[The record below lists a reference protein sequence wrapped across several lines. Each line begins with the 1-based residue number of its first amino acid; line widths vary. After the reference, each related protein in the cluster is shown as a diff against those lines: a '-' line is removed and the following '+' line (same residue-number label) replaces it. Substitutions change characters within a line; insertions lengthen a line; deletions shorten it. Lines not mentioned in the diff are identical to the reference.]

1 MPKKV
6 ATIDKFKTGAH
17 SIQDPRDLPEGA
29 VADAVNVMTDVE
41 GKVRQMGRDISHPLT
56 NSFDDISNNTPGYGF
71 FTFKSDNRITDNV
84 NQLDGTTNVES
95 TILAY
100 QSSNTIGFFD
110 TGNNDDIISLGGN
123 SSEVKPA
130 FYYSTVDGAI
140 RMCDANY
147 SNLFKTN
154 DLIDFVNSNFLTKYF
169 KCMNK
174 TWFASNVASSD
185 TDTPVPHEGWINNST
200 EGLDS
205 FIYPPTVEASANLMA
220 SADTT
225 STAYNLVYH
234 HASTIDDA
242 FDNAERDLMTPGNIG
257 LYIDESD
264 AEAGDSDW
272 LADDYNFGISFVYE
286 GGQESQVTSWDSAF
300 HLTLAN
306 TGRFIELQIFV
317 CTGKSANAFDPR
329 IIGCNV
335 YLTGDSGGMYDDP
348 YYLAEFHW
356 GTSEVHGPRLTNSDG
371 NFTEAFTWDNTIG
384 VVYNTAVLNIHKTP
398 VITYSMR
405 NGFRTDSE
413 SVCLN
418 YTTSVIANR
427 RCYAG
432 NVRRYSLDVNT
443 VASVDINNGQNA
455 DWKQP
460 DIKEHSSFVNNDLMI
475 VSPVDKYDIF
485 PDDNT
490 LDLGSNDGDHIILL
504 LEYADRLLQFK
515 QNKTYLIN
523 ISEDLE
529 FIEAEYDFMGIKE
542 PYQAIKTEEGI
553 AWVNQNGCYLY
564 NGEEVVNLI
573 QDKIG
578 NNDELNYESLDKFPS
593 WSSFVGD
600 TAMIGYI
607 PKNKQLVI
615 FQNPTGTYQFGNVL
629 IYDMKNEGWTRGYDR
644 VTGKPKSNVVTKYD
658 NTLLYSSPVNNTSED
673 FITVEY
679 KESKSSQD
687 ETWTLTNVNSSE
699 ISAHTNG
706 SQLLIGSTAIMGISN
721 YPLSAD
727 QSVITNTFAE
737 HLKQEILAYMPENT
751 FEVNITATDLVIT
764 MKGSN
769 IDLDYTGQ
777 ALSWSTGSSMGVP
790 VTNTAFTISPLVS
803 NPSSKYITYKNSSS
817 EILSGFNYNLGY
829 DTSWN
834 HDFDHLTEIGYSKGP
849 RQFDGRMLAQLGLY
863 SDLSIA
869 GYDVTA
875 NDEPRIKI
883 NRVDGSNYTFGDSTT
898 ATEIVIDLYSPLL
911 HATKHDLAV
920 IKPGY
925 ATTHNILHE
934 GYTVAQDFYIASEA
948 FEGIES
954 MRQEYS
960 NLEKFWIFSA
970 SAPKEDGSGEDSNED
985 NNSVLKE
992 HDASGVGVDYYKSVS
1007 TISVPSVIFGE
1018 NSFYPPDFAKII
1030 IIPGA
1035 HGSKFIDGMDY
1046 TFANT
1051 GDSAN
1056 NQTYNIGVASEI
1068 TFDSPEIDDNYKTI
1082 TILSYLKTQN
1092 SSFYDNVK
1100 NFATFNDVTITG
1112 AGTFTGVGSNSAGAK
1127 SVKQELLM
1135 IPRRKDQ
1142 RNTTIYNLS
1151 LIGQDNIAYFLNKEG
1166 DQNEDYYVQNS
1177 FDANLKR
1184 KYRDCPT
1191 NNTPWWDTHTF
1202 MLPGHRRLF
1211 TPSGLGVTTTGNL
1224 DASNTN
1230 PFNVTLGSGVN
1241 LSQII
1246 EAVDVGDLL
1255 MARNHANG
1263 AYEIMNVTAISG
1275 VTVTVVRLFEA
1286 QSSTGSA
1293 VNFGEVDLKWYKTN
1307 CIKQVSATQFQI
1319 KGGDYRKVFVPDLQF
1334 HIYNLGNDSDGDDAW
1349 SYENWSSGG
1358 YPYERHHTVESSSYA
1373 ATTGTTVNIKTGL
1386 TYADA
1391 SLQGT
1396 DGAYYFKIPAN
1407 SVFVDNMAGDMPGFE
1422 SISGP
1427 AFITGSAAEEDD
1439 YYPQVGFE
1447 PGVTNDEFATSSA
1460 TGYAIDN
1467 RNALLTCRAQ
1477 HIIANTPDYFSDIEH
1492 STWVTSGLEFRQ
1504 FNNDVIDGASS
1515 NAISTDFPSYV
1526 LTQDLVLDDDMYT
1539 KKALYNV
1546 SVSYKYSG
1554 SIVVEAIVNG
1564 SDYYYLSANSN
1575 QVTSQVTV
1583 SGPSSMKLK
1592 RGRKSIMPQGPVT
1605 QSSTQGTSSLPNMHE
1620 EFSFSLG
1627 DINNPVYIKNARTI
1641 QFKVIGLPGG
1651 YGFEVNDISVV
1662 YRSLDTGR

>member
-56 NSFDDISNNTPGYGF
+56 NTFDDISHNTPGYGF
-71 FTFKSDNRITDNV
+71 FTFKSDNRITN
-84 NQLDGTTNVES
+84 NINTNAGTTNVES

-100 QSSNTIGFFD
+100 QSSNKIGFFD
-110 TGNNDDIISLGGN
+110 TSNNNEIISLGGN
-123 SSEVKPA
+123 TSEVKPA

-147 SNLFKTN
+147 SNLFKTDN
-154 DLIDFVNSNFLTKYF
+154 VMDLENSNFLTKYF
-169 KCMNK
+169 KFMNK
-174 TWFASNVASSD
+174 TWFATNVASSD
-185 TDTPVPHEGWINNST
+185 DTTATAHLGWINNDT
-200 EGLDS
+200 GGLDS
-205 FIYPPTVEASANLMA
+205 FIYPPTVEASANIMA
-220 SADTT
+220 AADTT

-242 FDNAERDLMTPGNIG
+242 FDNDERDLMTPGNIG

-264 AEAGDSDW
+264 AEVGDSDW
-272 LADDYNFGISFVYE
+272 LADDYNFGISFLYE

-306 TGRFIELQIFV
+306 TGRYIELQIFV
-317 CTGKSANAFDPR
+317 CTGVNANAFDPR

-356 GTSEVHGPRLTNSDG
+356 GSSEINGPKLTNSDG
-371 NFTEAFTWDNTIG
+371 NFTEAFTWDDTTG

-398 VITYSMR
+398 VITYAMR

-413 SVCLN
+413 SICLN
-418 YTTSVIANR
+418 YTTAVIANR

-432 NVRRYSLDVNT
+432 NVRRYSLDANT
-443 VASVDINNGQNA
+443 IASADINNGQNA

-460 DIKEHSSFVNNDLMI
+460 DIKEHSTFVNNDLMI

-564 NGEEVVNLI
+564 NGEEVLNLI

-593 WSSFVGD
+593 WSSFVGN

-644 VTGKPKSNVVTKYD
+644 VTGRPKSNPVTKYD
-658 NTLLYSSPVNNTSED
+658 NTLLYSTPINSTSED

-679 KESKSSQD
+679 KESRASQD
-687 ETWTLTNVNSSE
+687 ETWTLTDVNSSS
-699 ISAHTNG
+699 ISADADG
-706 SQLLIGSTAIMGISN
+706 SQLLIGSTAIMGVSN
-721 YPLSAD
+721 YPLSAN
-727 QSVITNTFAE
+727 QSIITNTFAE
-737 HLKQEILAYMPENT
+737 HLKQEILAYVPDNT

-769 IDLDYTGQ
+769 INLDYTGQ
-777 ALSWSTGSSMGVP
+777 ALSWSTSSSMGVP
-790 VTNTAFTISPLVS
+790 VTNTAFTLSPLVS
-803 NPSSKYITYKNSSS
+803 NASSKYITYKNSSS
-817 EILSGFNYNLGY
+817 SVNSGFNYITGY
-829 DTSWN
+829 DTSYPI
-834 HDFDHLTEIGYSKGP
+834 HDFPYLTEIGYSKGP
-849 RQFDGRMLAQLGLY
+849 QQFDGRMFAEIGKY
-863 SDLSIA
+863 VDMSIA

-883 NRVDGSNYTFGDSTT
+883 NRVDGSNYTFADTTT
-898 ATEIVIDLYSPLL
+898 ATEIVVDIYSPLL
-911 HATKHDLAV
+911 NLNKNDLAV
-920 IKPGY
+920 IRAGVHTSHNVLHDGY
-925 ATTHNILHE
+925 H
-934 GYTVAQDFYIASEA
+934 ASQQFGITSQA
-948 FEGIES
+948 FEGIDS

-970 SAPKEDGSGEDSNED
+970 SPPEEDGSGEDANED

-1007 TISVPSVIFGE
+1007 TISAPSVIFAE
-1018 NSFYPPDFAKII
+1018 NSFYPEDYAKLI

-1035 HGSKFIDGMDY
+1035 HASKFVVDMDY

-1056 NQTYNIGVASEI
+1056 NQTYTISNANEV
-1068 TFDSPEIDDNYKTI
+1068 TFDSPETLDDYKTI
-1082 TILSYLKTQN
+1082 TVLAYLKTQN

-1142 RNTTIYNLS
+1142 RNTTVYNLS
-1151 LIGQDNIAYFLNKEG
+1151 LIGQDNISYFLNKEG
-1166 DQNEDYYVQNS
+1166 DENEDYYVQNS

-1184 KYRDCPT
+1184 KYRDRPT

-1202 MLPGHRRLF
+1202 KMPANRRLF
-1211 TPSGLGVTTTGNL
+1211 TPSGLGVTTTGDLN
-1224 DASNTN
+1224 ASTTA
-1230 PFNVTLGSGVN
+1230 PFNITLGSGVH
-1241 LSQII
+1241 LSQIV

-1255 MARNHANG
+1255 MARNHDNG
-1263 AYEIMNVTAISG
+1263 AYEIMNVTGVSG
-1275 VTVTVVRLFEA
+1275 LAVTVVRLFEA

-1293 VNFGEVDLKWYKTN
+1293 VNFGEVDLKWYKVN

-1319 KGGDYRKVFVPDLQF
+1319 KGGDYRKVFVPDMQF
-1334 HIYNLGNDSDGDDAW
+1334 HIQNLGNDSDGDDTW
-1349 SYENWSSGG
+1349 SYESWSDNGG
-1358 YPYERHHTVESSSYA
+1358 SPYHHTVESSSYA
-1373 ATTGTTVNIKTGL
+1373 AATGTTVNIKTGL

-1396 DGAYYFKIPAN
+1396 DGAY
-1407 SVFVDNMAGDMPGFE
+1407 
-1422 SISGP
+1422 
-1427 AFITGSAAEEDD
+1427 
-1439 YYPQVGFE
+1439 
-1447 PGVTNDEFATSSA
+1447 
-1460 TGYAIDN
+1460 
-1467 RNALLTCRAQ
+1467 
-1477 HIIANTPDYFSDIEH
+1477 
-1492 STWVTSGLEFRQ
+1492 
-1504 FNNDVIDGASS
+1504 
-1515 NAISTDFPSYV
+1515 
-1526 LTQDLVLDDDMYT
+1526 
-1539 KKALYNV
+1539 
-1546 SVSYKYSG
+1546 
-1554 SIVVEAIVNG
+1554 
-1564 SDYYYLSANSN
+1564 
-1575 QVTSQVTV
+1575 
-1583 SGPSSMKLK
+1583 
-1592 RGRKSIMPQGPVT
+1592 
-1605 QSSTQGTSSLPNMHE
+1605 
-1620 EFSFSLG
+1620 
-1627 DINNPVYIKNARTI
+1627 
-1641 QFKVIGLPGG
+1641 
-1651 YGFEVNDISVV
+1651 
-1662 YRSLDTGR
+1662 